1 MRFLMLA
8 AALAFTASPALGQVQ
23 QEPPQ
28 WAKQWNASDRPRLG
42 LTYDLA
48 WDEPQD
54 DTKEVRWKP
63 ILVGA
68 GTGLALG
75 YAFGW
80 WIDET
85 ATGTE
90 GPCIVSTSDPRGPC
104 LNNNDPHPYQARMV
118 LGLNGLLV
126 GGIVGWIWALIEAG
140 AN

>member
-8 AALAFTASPALGQVQ
+8 AALAITAPPALGQVRP
-23 QEPPQ
+23 ELPEG
-28 WAKQWNASDRPRLG
+28 AELGKASDQPRPG

-48 WDEPQD
+48 WDEPRD
-54 DTKEVRWKP
+54 DRKEVRWKP

-75 YAFGW
+75 YAYGW

-90 GPCIVSTSDPRGPC
+90 GPCIQSASGGPC
-104 LNNNDPHPYQARMV
+104 LNNNDPHPYEFRMV
-118 LGLNGLLV
+118 FGLNGLLV
-126 GGIVGWIWALIEAG
+126 GGIVGWIWALIGAG
-140 AN
+140 AR